1 MLKRV
6 SRQEDPGGT
15 SVRSFDDASRR
26 RQVDEL
32 FRAHGDFLRRLAARL
47 CRPPIDPED
56 LLQDVFERAVLHVHA
71 LVPEMDHR
79 GWLARVMR
87 NLFIDQLRRRTAA
100 PKHAALDDEA
110 PAPAVDAREWWEG
123 LDGDDIRAR
132 LAELPGE
139 LRQAFELFAFEGCS
153 YADIATRLGIP
164 KMTVGTRILRAR
176 RRLKQLFL
184 AARGTEAA
192 QPTESGD
199 D

>member
-1 MLKRV
+1 MSL
-6 SRQEDPGGT
+6 QEDPEGP

-26 RQVDEL
+26 QQVDEL

-47 CRPPIDPED
+47 CRSPIDPED
-56 LLQDVFERAVLHVHA
+56 LLQDVFERAVLHVHT

-79 GWLARVMR
+79 AWLARVMR

-100 PKHAALDDEA
+100 PQHAALDDEA
-110 PAPAVDAREWWEG
+110 PAPAVDAREWWER
-123 LDGDDIRAR
+123 LDADDIRAR
-132 LAELPGE
+132 LAELPGD
-139 LRQAFELFAFEGCS
+139 LRHAFELFAFEGCS

-184 AARGTEAA
+184 AGRGTEAA
-192 QPTESGD
+192 EVTEPTETGD